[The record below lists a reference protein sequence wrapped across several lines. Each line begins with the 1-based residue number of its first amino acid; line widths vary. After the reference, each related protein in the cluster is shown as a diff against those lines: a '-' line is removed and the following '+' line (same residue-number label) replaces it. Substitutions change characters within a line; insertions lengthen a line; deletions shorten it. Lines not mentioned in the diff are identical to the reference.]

1 MDDIPNETI
10 EQLKAVNWDK
20 VTNSDT
26 LEFSDALK
34 AFDVA
39 LNNHQKQRY
48 AFFAKLITSLIV
60 VAGLFLFPTH
70 TWVGFHFVV
79 LFTDISLFYFL
90 TIAAKVEINTAVI
103 LMNHTVK
110 NLSNKT

>member
-26 LEFSDALK
+26 LEFSDVLK

-48 AFFAKLITSLIV
+48 AFFTKLITFLIV
-60 VAGLFLFPTH
+60 VTGWFLLPTH
-70 TWVGFHFVV
+70 VWVGFFLVV
-79 LFTDISLFYFL
+79 LFIDISLFYFL
-90 TIAAKVEINTAVI
+90 TVTAKVKINTAMI